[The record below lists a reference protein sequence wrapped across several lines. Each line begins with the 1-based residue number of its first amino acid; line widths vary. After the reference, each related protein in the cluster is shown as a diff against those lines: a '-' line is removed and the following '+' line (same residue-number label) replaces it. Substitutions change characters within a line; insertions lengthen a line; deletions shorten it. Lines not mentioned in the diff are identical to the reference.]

1 MKIDNLQ
8 NFINDERILNNIEL
22 TELVKAL
29 ISLADKQD
37 KQIQQLDQ
45 VLEKLVK
52 DGNNY
57 VK

>member
-8 NFINDERILNNIEL
+8 NFVNDERILNNIEL

-37 KQIQQLDQ
+37 KQIQQLDK

-52 DGNNY
+52 DGSDY

>member
-8 NFINDERILNNIEL
+8 AFVNDERILNTIEL

-37 KQIQQLDQ
+37 KQIQTLDK